1 MRLKEMF
8 GGIYWDCG
16 RGYCCDK
23 EKQRVSE
30 MLAEPALFV
39 FGVLLGLFDGWE
51 DACSATPALLL
62 ELGAAGLKRE
72 KGEPVNSNSLPFVVL
87 APIPHPQFN

>member
-1 MRLKEMF
+1 MTF
-8 GGIYWDCG
+8 TGTVGGNIALI
-16 RGYCCDK
+16 
-23 EKQRVSE
+23 KQNRVSE

-39 FGVLLGLFDGWE
+39 FGVFLGLFCFNIVHCDGWE

-87 APIPHPQFN
+87 APIPQPQFN